1 MVDDVLAPKKKPRK
15 RPKQKPKKL
24 VGTAVYGKGEGAVKA
39 VDSWGLTRKA
49 RVFCD
54 GYLVDSDRTMADL
67 YTASHN
73 PPTSMSKH
81 VRASCADGV
90 LRTKPA
96 QKYIKAKQRQA
107 RIRNNLDV
115 DRVVQEYMLLGLS
128 DIGELFDDA
137 GRLLPVK
144 DMPESARRSISQI
157 DVVTNYSG
165 SGKNKRATGQTTKI
179 RLVDKKGAL
188 DSLARVL
195 GMFKQERLDA
205 GGIAQ
210 LMSLITKD
218 GSTIG
223 RIDATGSGGRALPM
237 PEVEAKQPLLHS
249 GQRGQQSII
258 PAQSVPTTI
267 DGEFLVSELNIEK

>member
-1 MVDDVLAPKKKPRK
+1 MDDDVLPKRKKK
-15 RPKQKPKKL
+15 RPPD
-24 VGTAVYGKGEGAVKA
+24 EVKA
-39 VDSWGLTRKA
+39 VDSWGMTRKVRA
-49 RVFCD
+49 FCD
-54 GYLVDSDRTMADL
+54 AFLVDNNRPIADI
-67 YTASHN
+67 YTDSHK
-73 PPTSMSKH
+73 P
-81 VRASCADGV
+81 RASMDRKNLQSRGDRV

-96 QKYIKAKQRQA
+96 QAYIKAKQRQA

-144 DMPESARRSISQI
+144 EMPESARRSIAQI

-165 SGKNKRATGQTTKI
+165 SGKNKRAVGQTTKI

-195 GMFKQERLDA
+195 GMFKQERIDT

-223 RIDATGSGGRALPM
+223 RIDGNGSGGRALPEPNM
-237 PEVEAKQPLLHS
+237 ATQQPLLHS
-249 GQRGQQSII
+249 EQKGRQSII
-258 PAQSVPTTI
+258 QAKPIPATI
-267 DGEFLVSELNIEK
+267 DGEFLVSEPDP